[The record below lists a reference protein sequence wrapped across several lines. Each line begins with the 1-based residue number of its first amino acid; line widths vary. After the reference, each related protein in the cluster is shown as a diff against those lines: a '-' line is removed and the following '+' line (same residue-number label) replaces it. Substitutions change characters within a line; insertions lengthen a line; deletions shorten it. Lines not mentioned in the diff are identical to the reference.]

1 MPSSSSGEFHSG
13 EFKDEDDR
21 DDYTTQ
27 PTVTDEES
35 RPPPA
40 PLSDEERLR
49 MLGYDVRLG
58 RPLGFWGSAG
68 MNVCHNS
75 FIFEFIAYTAL
86 YAKPGPLLFVSSRHP
101 K

>member
-1 MPSSSSGEFHSG
+1 
-13 EFKDEDDR
+13 
-21 DDYTTQ
+21 
-27 PTVTDEES
+27 
-35 RPPPA
+35 
-40 PLSDEERLR
+40 